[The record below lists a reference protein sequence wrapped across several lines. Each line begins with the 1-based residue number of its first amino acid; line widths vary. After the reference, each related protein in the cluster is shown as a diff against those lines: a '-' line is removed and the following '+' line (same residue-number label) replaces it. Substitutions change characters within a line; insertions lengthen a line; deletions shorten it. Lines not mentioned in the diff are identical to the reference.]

1 LRIFPIA
8 LTSCAI
14 ATFFFAGHARA
25 DLDQR
30 WFVGNFIGYSAQ
42 PENYFSIS
50 GGIDR
55 TQNFE
60 SVYLEKT
67 ISAESSLSLFAGY
80 QRLEQQGESTAGWS
94 NLTLAYKRVL
104 IAIPQREF
112 VLSISPGVELP
123 VGNRSVGSE
132 SHTRAGFDLLVEKGL
147 VDLPDSLRMLRP
159 AALEGDVGFD
169 KKVSGAQDGLVAVS
183 AELEYSL
190 AYLDEYVAGNRLP
203 AAIRN
208 FTPHLDFD
216 YAQYLSAHRNTS
228 APDFELTPAVAWLNS
243 IFEVNVGVQV
253 AVNRSS
259 STTGAVAFVWLVGV
273 SPNQIV
279 PALGWTPFQ

>member
-1 LRIFPIA
+1 LRIFLIA
-8 LTSCAI
+8 LTSCAV
-14 ATFFFAGHARA
+14 ATFFVGHARA

-55 TQNFE
+55 SQNFE

-67 ISAESSLSLFAGY
+67 ISSESSLSLFAGY
-80 QRLEQQGESTAGWS
+80 QRLEQEGESTAGWS
-94 NLTLAYKRVL
+94 NLTLAYKRIL
-104 IAIPQREF
+104 IAIPRREF

-169 KKVSGAQDGLVAVS
+169 KKVSGAQDDRSPS
-183 AELEYSL
+183 APSWNIRSPTSTSTSPAIDY
-190 AYLDEYVAGNRLP
+190 RLP
-203 AAIRN
+203 FAISRRIS
-208 FTPHLDFD
+208 TLTT
-216 YAQYLSAHRNTS
+216 RNTS
-228 APDFELTPAVAWLNS
+228 ARIATRARPT
-243 IFEVNVGVQV
+243 
-253 AVNRSS
+253 SS
-259 STTGAVAFVWLVGV
+259 
-273 SPNQIV
+273 
-279 PALGWTPFQ
+279 